1 MKFME
6 YVKLFRVTQW
16 VKNLFIFVPL
26 IFSKNLFG
34 LHLFGQ
40 VLYAFFVFSLTAS
53 SVYILND
60 IVDLKKDREHPKKK
74 NRPLASGKV
83 SPNSAFIL
91 FILLVAIVT
100 VIAFNLPFL
109 FQIALAS
116 YFLINVAYT
125 FGLKKIV
132 ILDLFCIASGFILRV
147 LAGAFVIDVY
157 ISKWLI
163 LTTIFIS
170 LFLAVMKR
178 RSEIVNVENNS
189 LTRKVLED
197 YTFEFIDQIAGI
209 TAAGVIICYALY
221 TVSNRTISYFHTERL
236 VYTTLFVIFGIFR
249 YMFLVYRK
257 DFGENIIETLI
268 KDYWSIANIILYVVT
283 IVWIIY

>member
-147 LAGAFVIDVY
+147 LAGAFVIDIY